1 MSNTVY
7 ELNGTTLTV
16 KPIGELDSI
25 TSPAFEKELRGHL
38 PGITSLIVDFE
49 QVSDISSAGLRVFL
63 SVEQTLESMGAD
75 IKLIRVNEYIL
86 EILKLV
92 GFLDIIPVE

>member
-1 MSNTVY
+1 
-7 ELNGTTLTV
+7 
-16 KPIGELDSI
+16 
-25 TSPAFEKELRGHL
+25 
-38 PGITSLIVDFE
+38 
-49 QVSDISSAGLRVFL
+49 
-63 SVEQTLESMGAD
+63 MGAD